1 MLLIRK
7 FIKNVNKLN
16 HYQEMFM
23 PTVNRAG
30 RLISTCLKRTG
41 SGGDL
46 CPVCRFA
53 RIPD

>member
-1 MLLIRK
+1 MLLIGN